1 MKITTAELL
10 LRYLEGEGVE
20 YIFGVPGSSLVP
32 FYAAVNKQD
41 AIKLILAKH
50 EEVRLREVA
59 N

>member
-10 LRYLEGEGVE
+10 LRYLESEGVE

-41 AIKLILAKH
+41 AIELILTTP
-50 EEVRLREVA
+50 EEVRLREGV